1 MSLFS
6 KNKPDPR
13 QLFHA
18 VLLSDN
24 TETIKSLLD
33 QGIDINVY
41 GATTLRSAAL
51 FQRTET
57 VKFLLNRGVDINAKD
72 KHGCTALYKNCC
84 RDKTKMVKLLLDLGA
99 DINVRTNDGCHAL
112 HHAASSGVTETVK
125 LLLDRGVDINVK
137 DNDGQHA
144 LHYVAL
150 SAGCVED
157 IETMKLL
164 LDRGVDINV
173 KDNDGNTA
181 LHHAATGMMMNLE
194 EKRVL
199 LFLETVKLLLDR
211 SVDINAK
218 NNDGNT
224 ALHNVAKA
232 EYVLWEIT
240 KINEKTVLETVKL
253 FLKRGINVN
262 IKNKDGKAA
271 IYYAQKSKHKERD
284 EIVQL
289 LLKAQSFIDNKNDL
303 NEIDDDENSTNN
315 DDNDNNNDINYDND
329 DDSNDKDEEKNEF
342 TAPKNDVST
351 NENEPKTNLQ
361 NTNTITTPTT
371 RSQNLAWSCFVCTY
385 LNDMNN
391 IKCEICEQ
399 GIRPTTTLTES
410 KQPEKEHEEKK
421 ELTAPKNDVSTNKNK
436 PKTNLQNTNTITTPT
451 TTSQNLEWSCFV
463 CTYLNDMNNIKCE
476 ICEQGIRPTTTVT
489 ESKQPAKV
497 QEEKKENFDA
507 TIAQKSVPID
517 GNNKDDDTDID
528 GNNEDDGTKQD
539 KIEQLLLQQERTEKP
554 YLKQFFDAVKK
565 GDMET
570 IKSLLNQ
577 GADVNVKDNYGRYAL
592 HYAAWLHED
601 PETAKLLLD
610 QGADVNVKD
619 DDGRSALHFAAINGH
634 TKTVELLLDWGVDM
648 NVKDNNEWNAL
659 HYASRNGHTETV
671 KLLLDRGVDINIKGY
686 NGWTALH
693 YAAEATYNWGKYE
706 ETVSLLLNRGI
717 DVNAKNNDATP
728 AIYYAVQ
735 AKKHKIVKI
744 LLKAGAEPFGDTVK
758 NNKNDNE
765 DNKNNNDND
774 DHIYNGAKE
783 EEKNEVKVIFKN
795 DAAAKET
802 HLQAC
807 LEAHSEAYVQ
817 PPPEPLEANLAPES
831 KTEPQKVLQALKKI
845 NAQKE
850 EKKIYLWLENV
861 VQLSQYFD
869 EFIKEGF
876 DSMEIITKT
885 LTEKDLKDIIGIKK
899 AGHRKII
906 MHCIN
911 ELKQANEPK
920 DDEEIEGMVIDD
932 VYADV
937 VDTNNNN
944 QYKNETAYM

>member
-1 MSLFS
+1 MRSFLFNLLAT
-6 KNKPDPR
+6 KKPDPQ
-13 QLFHA
+13 QLFDAAKTGDTGA
-18 VLLSDN
+18 VKL
-24 TETIKSLLD
+24 LLD
-33 QGIDINVY
+33 QGVDMNVKDNDGWSALHYAAIYAHTKTVKFLLDQGVDINATDNY
-41 GATTLRSAAL
+41 GRHALHFAAIYAH
-51 FQRTET
+51 TET
-57 VKFLLNRGVDINAKD
+57 VKFLLDRGVDINVKNND
-72 KHGCTALYKNCC
+72 GRHALHYAATYGYT
-84 RDKTKMVKLLLDLGA
+84 KTVTFLLDQGV
-99 DINVRTNDGCHAL
+99 DINVKDNDGKNAL
-112 HHAASSGVTETVK
+112 HYAADRGQTETVK
-125 LLLDRGVDINVK
+125 FLLDRGVDINVK
-137 DNDGQHA
+137 DND
-144 LHYVAL
+144 
-150 SAGCVED
+150 E
-157 IETMKLL
+157 
-164 LDRGVDINV
+164 
-173 KDNDGNTA
+173 NTA
-181 LHHAATGMMMNLE
+181 LYYAAKTQFGWR
-194 EKRVL
+194 KYK
-199 LFLETVKLLLDR
+199 ETVSLL
-211 SVDINAK
+211 INR
-218 NNDGNT
+218 
-224 ALHNVAKA
+224 KA
-232 EYVLWEIT
+232 D
-240 KINEKTVLETVKL
+240 
-253 FLKRGINVN
+253 VN